1 MWGRH
6 EYLFLL
12 AKHAALT
19 IFDHRA
25 IQEPALTYPQSRNN
39 RRNDFAR
46 TEGKRAQVVLPGRDV
61 VPQHRADRLLTA
73 VKPERNK
80 RDVWSLATRL
90 TGHAHV
96 AAMPTTLVEPCIL
109 AGSRPGDIVLDP
121 FSGSGTVID
130 VANRL
135 EREWLAIEIDPA
147 FAPLHEDRTVQR
159 PLPLQQTLA
168 AERGLSST

>member
-1 MWGRH
+1 MATGLACGGYRH
-6 EYLFLL
+6 YRLL
-12 AKHAALT
+12 GAAC
-19 IFDHRA
+19 
-25 IQEPALTYPQSRNN
+25 
-39 RRNDFAR
+39 
-46 TEGKRAQVVLPGRDV
+46 RDV
-61 VPQHRADRLLTA
+61 HGTVAAGNGKHPGRADRLPTA

-80 RDVWSLATRL
+80 RDVWSLATRP
-90 TGHAHV
+90 TRHAHV

-147 FAPLHEDRTVQR
+147 FAPLHEDRTVQW
-159 PLPLQQTLA
+159 PLPLLQAHAPERGHTLIT
-168 AERGLSST
+168 AERMT

>member
-1 MWGRH
+1 M
-6 EYLFLL
+6 
-12 AKHAALT
+12 
-19 IFDHRA
+19 
-25 IQEPALTYPQSRNN
+25 
-39 RRNDFAR
+39 
-46 TEGKRAQVVLPGRDV
+46 VLPGRGV
-61 VPQHRADRLLTA
+61 VPQHRANRLPTA

-80 RDVWSLATRL
+80 RDVWSLATRP

-109 AGSRPGDIVLDP
+109 AGSCPGDIVLDP

-159 PLPLQQTLA
+159 PLPLLQSFAEESGLA
-168 AERGLSST
+168 CSQIQKRRRGRNAGRCTG